1 MIDLNLFCFSLSP
14 SPTQI
19 VSTRESCSLW
29 IKVKRA
35 FHPRPCLMKSLAP
48 TLIAEC
54 LNAQRRKTEWWPPP
68 SQWRVWNTDPS
79 QRPQTDTYFVCFL
92 MFCPGFTTPTPCRV
106 SASDACTDAC
116 TSFTGKVF
124 KCSTNDCTEAFAS
137 MQHLMNHMRAHYKPN
152 RYFKCE
158 TCKLSFRS
166 HRSLFKH
173 LHVCPN
179 LATNALSLKAEK
191 PWSPGRPASSE
202 PDPLLKTPVPVEPV
216 IFQSVIKQLE
226 KEGSADTVSP
236 AASSKPASALPSP
249 LPSLHTSLGSMPL
262 VSTGPHPF
270 SLLQPSLFAAPGLG
284 RFPGQAH
291 AQVPGPFIPYMHPG
305 PYSLPQAGLQPRLR
319 PYVPSQSLP
328 FSNAVWRKSAG
339 ER

>member
-1 MIDLNLFCFSLSP
+1 MSQCTASENRVVAT
-14 SPTQI
+14 TQ
-19 VSTRESCSLW
+19 SME
-29 IKVKRA
+29 
-35 FHPRPCLMKSLAP
+35 
-48 TLIAEC
+48 
-54 LNAQRRKTEWWPPP
+54 
-68 SQWRVWNTDPS
+68 
-79 QRPQTDTYFVCFL
+79 
-92 MFCPGFTTPTPCRV
+92 
-106 SASDACTDAC
+106 
-116 TSFTGKVF
+116 GKVF

-328 FSNAVWRKSAG
+328 FSNAVWRKSAAQSANSRIVWEHTRGRYNCMQCPYSGMSREEITSHVQEHGKGLPSRLPNEVGVFVNSGDNYSPLSMQFG
-339 ER
+339 ESLFT